1 MKKRIKSGFTLVEL
15 MAVIIIIALISLL
28 TFPSIINQ
36 IKKTKKANN
45 DNINTIVIEAAK
57 RYVNDNKDTYSE
69 DDYCIPIKD
78 IVDAGYIKEDVV
90 SMKDNNISKQYVLY
104 RDNKYNVTENGYI
117 QVEYIES
124 TGTQAIPTDIYIKST
139 DVVETT
145 ILDTKLSPNW
155 ENWFGA
161 INNEFGIVRR
171 GSNSNQIEFEIN
183 KKYKYITFP
192 INNVKLNIKVDM
204 PNSNFYYN
212 DSNAISFS
220 ELTSGFIQT
229 DDPIYLFTKIDS
241 NNRTNYELPG
251 SFKLY
256 NFSVTDSV
264 RGEYRYN
271 LIPVL
276 DYNDEPCLYDTV
288 SGNFYRNETSTPLLY
303 G

>member
-1 MKKRIKSGFTLVEL
+1 MKNKKGFTLVEL
-15 MAVIIIIALISLL
+15 MAVIIIISLVAIL
-28 TFPSIINQ
+28 TFPNIINQ
-36 IKKTKKANN
+36 IKKSKKATTN
-45 DNINTIVIEAAK
+45 NINDIVISAAK
-57 RYVNDNKDTYSE
+57 RYVSDNPDKYNS
-69 DDYCIPIKD
+69 DDYYIPISELVDNDYVKED
-78 IVDAGYIKEDVV
+78 IVN
-90 SMKDNNISKQYVLY
+90 SKDNDITDKYVIYLNEKYSIGNLY
-104 RDNKYNVTENGYI
+104 TKL
-117 QVEYIES
+117 EYLES
-124 TGTQAIPTDIYIKST
+124 TGFQAIPTDIYIRNT

-145 ILDTKLSPNW
+145 ILDTKLSLNW

-161 INNEFGIVRR
+161 VDNQFGIVRR
-171 GSNSNQIEFEIN
+171 GSASNQIEFEIN

-192 INNVKLNIKVDM
+192 INNIKLNIKVDI
-204 PNSNFYYN
+204 PNSNFYCN

-220 ELTSGFIQT
+220 GLTSDFIQA

-241 NNRTNYELPG
+241 NNRPNYELPG

-256 NFSVTDSV
+256 NFSVTDSKT
-264 RGEYRYN
+264 GEYRYK